1 MTEETNN
8 AGEKLKRFRSPPY
21 PMFDLQRAIERVTE
35 VYSKAGAH
43 SVGVTVLAEAWGM
56 KSADGKVWRTAATL
70 IQYGLMAD
78 SGSGKARK
86 FQISDSAKRI
96 ILDTDSGSIKRKE
109 AIRSAGMGPMIHRE
123 LWDKYGAAFG
133 LSDTVIKTHLT
144 IDREETGEAPYSPS
158 AADEVIAVYRSTIS
172 YAGFTDN
179 DKVDLADEN
188 KVIKSIDGVFATAKA
203 AVGDWVRW
211 ISSGVVQFDARKVDW
226 VSDDGLHLKVFGSPT
241 GIPMDQIELVKPPMA
256 DSGAAAFVKTE
267 AQAKDEAKS
276 GKLNATAYVENGR
289 LKLTADVGLDELEPL
304 REMLEGYKMI
314 LKFLN

>member
-35 VYSKAGAH
+35 VYSKAGTH

-70 IQYGLMAD
+70 IQYGLMTD
-78 SGSGKARK
+78 SGTGKARK

-109 AIRSAGMGPMIHRE
+109 AIRGAAMGPMIHHE
-123 LWDKYGAAFG
+123 LWDKYGMAFG

-158 AADEVIAVYRSTIS
+158 AAEEVIAIYRATIA
-172 YAGFTDN
+172 YAGFSDN
-179 DKVDLADEN
+179 DKVDPADEN
-188 KVIKSIDGVFATAKA
+188 KTTKNADGVSVTAKA

-211 ISSGVVQFDARKVDW
+211 VSSGVVQFDARKVDW
-226 VSDDGLHLKVFGSPT
+226 VSDDGTHLKVFGSPT
-241 GIPMDQIELVKPPMA
+241 GIPMDQIELVKSPMSDSVA
-256 DSGAAAFVKTE
+256 DAPKKKDDAV
-267 AQAKDEAKS
+267 QDEAKS

-304 REMLEGYKMI
+304 REMLEGYKTI